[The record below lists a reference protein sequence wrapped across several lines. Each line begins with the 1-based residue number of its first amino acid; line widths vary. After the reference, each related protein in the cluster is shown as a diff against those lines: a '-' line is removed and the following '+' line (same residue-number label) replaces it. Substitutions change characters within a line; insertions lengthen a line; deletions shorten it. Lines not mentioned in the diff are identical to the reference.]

1 MILYTGQTKDEAC
14 AKEIELIAQ
23 WNLTDPACGYNISK
37 GGDGLDSDIVANQWK
52 NLDFKEKA
60 SACMREAWK
69 DPEKRQRRS
78 EAATT
83 RWANEEFKK
92 KAVTAVTEACARPVV
107 CIETGIEY
115 ATIKEAAQAIGVS
128 DKNAQRAIKKGYR
141 WGGFH
146 WNYIDDIS

>member
-1 MILYTGQTKDEAC
+1 
-14 AKEIELIAQ
+14 
-23 WNLTDPACGYNISK
+23 
-37 GGDGLDSDIVANQWK
+37 
-52 NLDFKEKA
+52 
-60 SACMREAWK
+60 MREAWK
-69 DPEKRQRRS
+69 DPEKRKRRS
-78 EAATT
+78 EAATA

-115 ATIKEAAQAIGVS
+115 ATIREAAQAIGVS
-128 DKNAQRAIKKGYR
+128 DKNAQRAIKNGYR